1 MQIIKINCTITTLED
16 FHIGTGSGNI
26 GLYDDGQHK
35 DNDGVPTINAST
47 MKGLL
52 RDSCA
57 ALDRAKRSLGL
68 PVNEDLF
75 SKLFVNFDNLS
86 SLDID
91 IKPINP
97 PDTLKANTLI
107 HYFTA
112 VEHTKRK
119 AKNSSLRSMEF
130 GAKGLEY
137 QLELR
142 YLNRSDD
149 SEQLCQYLLDGLKN
163 IKSIGG
169 HRRRGFGAIAMAC
182 EEPLIEE
189 IACTEPP
196 QEGSKQLKLIFE
208 LAEDTIISSKAQ
220 SGNLLNTN
228 DYIPGATIL
237 GMFRSLLLAQGLQ
250 STYLDEDKVSASFF
264 YPMPKDH
271 NSKIDI
277 DVIPAFISFRRKK
290 AYLTASACDAGIS
303 LTQLPSWAL
312 NTANSDRFADMLSNN
327 TLKNDDEHTDQGKG
341 IYDGYILRKNT
352 DALWN
357 DARYY
362 KVSKLYHQ
370 RNSIDPKKQST
381 SDAGI
386 FIEEKLKRGTCFLG
400 SLSFASS
407 ADCTKFKQ
415 EFASWLQGTL
425 PLHIGRGGKAIYVK
439 QFCETSSTEQC
450 EVSFNNSTSFTISL
464 LSDTILYNDALQP
477 STHITTDILASLL
490 GEDFDKEH
498 FELLSYVTRS
508 GVISAFS
515 GASGLRRFRDLAIRK
530 GSCYSFK
537 YLGADA
543 AGLHKRLGELAQNG
557 IGYRKQEG
565 FGCIAINHPLHNQ
578 NPSPPSNT
586 QLLEVSGANLTTIEK
601 NRLTQKAM
609 IYNDARQIGHDIKK
623 LIDGKLWTSMA
634 ADALMQIE
642 SGMCLTKLKERYI
655 SKMDKETP
663 GAWDEKDSRYK
674 IAKKLIEQI
683 EKQTPA
689 VTIATALKLLLEGK
703 GDMK

>member
-35 DNDGVPTINAST
+35 DKDGIPTINAST
-47 MKGLL
+47 LKGLL

-68 PVNEDLF
+68 PVNEDFF

-97 PDTLKANTLI
+97 PDTPKANTLI

-112 VEHTKRK
+112 VEHSKRK
-119 AKNSSLRSMEF
+119 AKDGSLRSIEF

-169 HRRRGFGAIAMAC
+169 HRRRGFGAIAMSF
-182 EEPLIEE
+182 EDPLIEE
-189 IACTEPP
+189 IACTELP

-220 SGNLLNTN
+220 SGNLLSTN
-228 DYIPGATIL
+228 DYIPGTTIL

-250 STYLDEDKVSASFF
+250 STYFDEEKVSASFF

-271 NSKIDI
+271 NSDIDI
-277 DVIPAFISFRRKK
+277 DVIPAFISFRKKK
-290 AYLTASACDAGIS
+290 AYLTASAFEADSS
-303 LTQLPSWAL
+303 LTQLPYWAL
-312 NTANSDRFADMLSNN
+312 NAANSDRFADMLSNN

-341 IYDGYILRKNT
+341 IYDGYIFRKNT
-352 DALWN
+352 DALWK

-370 RNSIDPKKQST
+370 RNSIDSAKQST

-400 SLSFASS
+400 SLSFSS
-407 ADCTKFKQ
+407 AADSARFKQ
-415 EFASWLQGTL
+415 EFASWLNGNL
-425 PLHIGRGGKAIYVK
+425 PLHIGRGGKAMKVK
-439 QFCETSSTEQC
+439 QYREISSNDKPVIGLDKDACFTLSLISDAIIYNETLQPCTTITSS
-450 EVSFNNSTSFTISL
+450 IL
-464 LSDTILYNDALQP
+464 ATILGD
-477 STHITTDILASLL
+477 SFVV
-490 GEDFDKEH
+490 EDFEVLN
-498 FELLSYVTRS
+498 FVSRS
-508 GVISAFS
+508 GVVSAFS
-515 GASGLRRFRDLAIRK
+515 GTSGLRRFRDLAIRK
-530 GSCYSFK
+530 GSCYSFR
-537 YLGADA
+537 YLGSDA
-543 AGLHKRLGELAQNG
+543 AGLQKRLGELAQNG

-578 NPSPPSNT
+578 KPGPTSNT
-586 QLLEVSGANLTTIEK
+586 QQLEVSGANQTTIEK

-609 IYNDARQIGHDIKK
+609 MYNDARQIGNDIKK
-623 LIDGKLWTSMA
+623 LIDGKLWTTMA
-634 ADALMQIE
+634 ADALVQIE
-642 SGMCLTKLKERYI
+642 SGISLAKLKERLTA
-655 SKMDKETP
+655 KMDSSKAGFWAEN
-663 GAWDEKDSRYK
+663 DSRSK

-683 EKQTPA
+683 DKQTPA
-689 VTIATALKLLLEGK
+689 ETIATALKLLLEGK